1 MKNHRTKAKPTKP
14 TKPKPKPKPKRK
26 RGEPLPKRM
35 RDLLTF

>member
-14 TKPKPKPKPKRK
+14 TKPKPKPKRK